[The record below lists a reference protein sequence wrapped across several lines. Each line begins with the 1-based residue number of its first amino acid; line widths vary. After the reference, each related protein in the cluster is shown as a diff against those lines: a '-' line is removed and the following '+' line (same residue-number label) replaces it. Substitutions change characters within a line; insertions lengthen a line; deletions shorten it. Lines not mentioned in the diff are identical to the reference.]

1 MKGRRI
7 MKIVIIDDSIVNPG
21 DLSWEQIERLGELT
35 VYSSEAR
42 DKDEIIRRAADADII
57 IADPPDIPHGLIEAC
72 PKLKGIF
79 LLSTGYDHIDLEA
92 AKKRGIVVCNVPSY
106 GTAAVSQYAI
116 ALLLA
121 ICSHTDFYSA
131 KVHEGLWFNRTHEII
146 GEHRLIE
153 LEGKTMGVIGF
164 GRIGQRVGLIAKA
177 MGMNIIAY
185 NRSQNDAGRAIG
197 EYVDLEELFARSDV
211 ISLHAPLNDSSRHII
226 NAAAIEKMKDGVIII
241 NNGRGGLV
249 DNKALA
255 DALISGKVYAAG
267 LDVVDGEPIAQ
278 DNPLLTAPHCII
290 TPHISWLPK
299 EARQKI
305 IDACEENIRAFMH
318 GRPTNNVA
326 K

>member
-1 MKGRRI
+1 

-21 DLSWEQIERLGELT
+21 DLSWKQIEKFGELT
-35 VYSSEAR
+35 VYSKAVENRDEA
-42 DKDEIIRRAADADII
+42 IRRAADADII
-57 IADPPDIPHGLIEAC
+57 IADPPDVPHGLIEVC

-79 LLSTGYDHIDLEA
+79 LLSTGYDDIDLEA
-92 AKKRGIVVCNVPSY
+92 AKKHGVTVCNIPSY

-116 ALLLA
+116 SLLLA
-121 ICSHTDFYSA
+121 ICSHTGFYSA
-131 KVHEGLWFNRTHEII
+131 KVHEGIWFNRTKEII

-153 LEGKTMGVIGF
+153 LEGKTMGIIGF

-185 NRSQNDAGRAIG
+185 NHSQNDTGRAIG
-197 EYVDLEELFARSDV
+197 EYVTLDELLARADV
-211 ISLHAPLNDSSRHII
+211 ISLHAPLNDNSRHII
-226 NAAAIEKMKDGVIII
+226 NAAAIAKMKDGVIII
-241 NNGRGGLV
+241 NNGRGGLI

-267 LDVVDGEPIAQ
+267 LDVVDGEPIVA
-278 DNPLLTAPHCII
+278 DNPLLSAPHCII

-305 IDACEENIRAFMH
+305 INCCEENIEAFLA
-318 GRPTNNVA
+318 GKPINNVV